1 MRTSGKVT
9 GGWLAVL
16 SAPRGR
22 GEGGGGAEEVGVGL
36 QAAATAEVGGGTL
49 DREEGLQGNREKM
62 LSAEIGRAHV

>member
-49 DREEGLQGNREKM
+49 DQ
-62 LSAEIGRAHV
+62 IGRAHV